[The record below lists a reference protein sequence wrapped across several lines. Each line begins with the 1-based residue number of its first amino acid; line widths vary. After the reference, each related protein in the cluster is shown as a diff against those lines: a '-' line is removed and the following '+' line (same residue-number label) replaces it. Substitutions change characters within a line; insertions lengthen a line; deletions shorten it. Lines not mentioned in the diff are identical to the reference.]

1 MVKHTTT
8 AAHGKKEVR
17 GNSPAKGKHT
27 EEQAL
32 AKTGTTAL
40 STELDFGEDYGQG
53 FENQTSADKKLP
65 ILEVLQAKSPL
76 VEDPEKNPEDK
87 FKAGMFHNTA
97 TDEVYSGKTGIVI
110 VPAITEHLYIEWV
123 PRDKGGG
130 FVAAH
135 PLGSEVANFCSG
147 KFGRVALA
155 NGNEVQETF
164 QIFAVVC
171 EDNDDSAPIG
181 PVVIPFVSKKIN
193 TYKGLS
199 TRLSQFQVPVV
210 INGETRKVTPPLF
223 SHRIRL
229 TTVFE
234 QNPKG
239 PAYNISADSFKGSML
254 DSLIGK
260 SHPAYQMAKK
270 LRDDYMAGL
279 VKVQTPTDE
288 PAGDPTNA
296 GHF

>member
-1 MVKHTTT
+1 MVK
-8 AAHGKKEVR
+8 GKGTKEVV
-17 GNSPAKGKHT
+17 GNSPTKGKPAST
-27 EEQAL
+27 EQAL
-32 AKTGTTAL
+32 VNTNTGTDL
-40 STELDFGEDYGQG
+40 STALDFGDDFGQG

-76 VEDPEKNPEDK
+76 VEDPEKNPDER
-87 FKAGMFHNTA
+87 FRAGMFHNTG
-97 TDEVYSGKTGIVI
+97 TGDVYSGKTGIVL

-123 PRDKGGG
+123 PREKGGG

-135 PLGSEVANFCSG
+135 PLGSEIANFCAG

-164 QIFAVVC
+164 QIFGVIC
-171 EDNDDSAPIG
+171 EDNDESAPIG
-181 PVVIPFVSKKIN
+181 AVVIPFVSKKIN
-193 TYKGLS
+193 TYKGLA
-199 TRLSQFQVPVV
+199 TRLSQFQVPVN

-239 PAYNISADSFKGSML
+239 PAYNIAADSFKDSL
-254 DSLIGK
+254 ASSLIGK
-260 SHPAYQMAKK
+260 SHAAYQMAKK

-279 VKVQTPTDE
+279 VKMQTPTDE
-288 PAGDPTNA
+288 PAGDPSNA
-296 GHF
+296 GAF